1 MTSHA
6 GSRAA
11 PVRVRDLLVTH
22 APAATILI
30 RLLVGSVF
38 LTEGVQKFLYP
49 AALGAGRFAN
59 IGIPAPEATGPFV
72 GAVEAVGGVLLLLG
86 CLTRLAALVLTIN
99 IAVALVSTKL
109 PVLLGHQYGVD
120 LVLAGHE
127 HFFEHWVERYRDAG
141 GQARVLDQIV
151 SGGGGA
157 PPYPYRGEP
166 DLREYVARGA
176 ADSVRIEHLVRPAP
190 NAWENPHHDLVVH
203 VDGDRVRVE
212 VIGVDAGADF
222 QPYRSRT
229 ATLEASPRP

>member
-109 PVLLGHQYGVD
+109 PVLFGHDFGPFH
-120 LVLAGHE
+120 LAKL
-127 HFFEHWVERYRDAG
+127 ERYG
-141 GQARVLDQIV
+141 FLSMMHEARADWSML
-151 SGGGGA
+151 
-157 PPYPYRGEP
+157 
-166 DLREYVARGA
+166 LGA
-176 ADSVRIEHLVRPAP
+176 AFLLAVGAGPWS
-190 NAWENPHHDLVVH
+190 
-203 VDGDRVRVE
+203 
-212 VIGVDAGADF
+212 VDARLMSIDEGRTGPGPSDGPVRRNAAN
-222 QPYRSRT
+222 RST
-229 ATLEASPRP
+229 DA